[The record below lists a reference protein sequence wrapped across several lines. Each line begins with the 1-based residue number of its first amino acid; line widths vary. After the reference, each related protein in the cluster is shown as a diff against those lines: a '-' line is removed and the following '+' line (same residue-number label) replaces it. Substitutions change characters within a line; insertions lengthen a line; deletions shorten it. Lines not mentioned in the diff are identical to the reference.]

1 MSTSPINVV
10 WQSYRHGITP
20 PRFYWDGEIIEA
32 TFSNC
37 YWRPVSAHSFT
48 HLEQP
53 DTFPLVDGAII
64 VLPARHHATPE
75 YVRLLNRDL
84 LKLSWAIVMLL
95 GDEESVFAADDISH
109 LNCREWIM
117 MRRPDRV
124 RATNRPLLNGPAPH
138 IHLLD
143 NAPCPD
149 KSLDWFLAGQ
159 ITHDRRL
166 ACVEALSN
174 IPNGRLVMSQGFTLG
189 ISPAEY
195 VHDLAMAKIAP
206 CPSGPRAPD
215 SFRFSEALEA
225 GCVPIADAHAPIPYP
240 DGYWQSVLGDNLPFP
255 VIEQWSQLPAI
266 MERELSDWPRN
277 ANRCSAFWM
286 QHKRDMA
293 YNLQRDIADLSGQSP
308 QPQFLDDQCQ
318 CVIFTS
324 PSPAHPSTEHI
335 DRVVASVRFHFPLM
349 EIILLCDGV
358 RPELEHRRKQ
368 YEEYLRQLLWKCQ
381 RSKEYW
387 NVLPVI
393 FDRHMHQA
401 AMMRTALADA
411 KLIKTSLLFV
421 LEHDTP
427 VVRTGEYVSFQGIVA
442 DTTRP
447 IPWPVIFELVLSGE
461 SNLVRLYHRADGIPP
476 VHEYLMKDKFEH
488 GGEQFLRTLSW
499 SQRPHVASTEYY
511 RRMIHDYV
519 TADTNSMLEDLLAT
533 YVMYQPWENNRVV
546 LYWPGPE
553 RAMCSWHSDS
563 RCGPTGEWDSKF
575 EELFRFR

>member
-1 MSTSPINVV
+1 MTDTPIVF
-10 WQSYRHGITP
+10 QSYRHETP
-20 PRFYWDGEIIEA
+20 TSGYWDYAVVEDVISGRL
-32 TFSNC
+32 
-37 YWRPVSAHSFT
+37 WRPIAQTKFIRYEGVNCVLPPNS
-48 HLEQP
+48 
-53 DTFPLVDGAII
+53 DGAVIA
-64 VLPARHHATPE
+64 LASRHHAQPR
-75 YVRLLNRDL
+75 YVDTLNSQISNL
-84 LKLSWAIVMLL
+84 VWAIILLL
-95 GDEESVFAADDISH
+95 GDEESVFPIDMIRHPNALIYG
-109 LNCREWIM
+109 M
-117 MRRPDRV
+117 MARPDNAYV
-124 RATNRPLLNGPAPH
+124 NRRILNFYPPH

-143 NAPCPD
+143 NIPCPD
-149 KSLDWFLAGQ
+149 KTLSFAFMGQ
-159 ITHDRRL
+159 CTHDRRL

-189 ISPAEY
+189 IPPAEY

-225 GCVPIADAHAPIPYP
+225 GCVPIADAHAPVPYP
-240 DGYWQSVLGDNLPFP
+240 DGYWASVLGDNLPFP
-255 VIEQWSQLPAI
+255 VIEQWSQLPAV

-286 QHKRDMA
+286 QHKRDLA
-293 YNLQRDIADLSGQSP
+293 YNLQSDICELSGESP

-381 RSKEYW
+381 RSKDYW

-401 AMMRTALADA
+401 AMMRTALADP
-411 KLIKTSLLFV
+411 KLIKTPLLFV

-427 VVRTGEYVSFQGIVA
+427 VVRTGEYVSFQGIIA